1 MKYGIFIWGAFGA
14 LVALSVTGCDK
25 MVEEREEVPGRH
37 ISLDEVAAVL
47 SGLPLGPEQMA
58 EVREATGTS
67 AGNGYDEEYRMRDLF
82 SAPGCG
88 VGEDPSTKADAYP
101 RPLRDLFREALL
113 SVRTKA
119 GSMDPEAWLDSL
131 AASDVQIYWP
141 YSDSWDGETLP
152 VVTYDTGDNAAQNEG
167 YLLQVDGSV
176 KKVLVDEEMAR
187 ERPVWVVNRNSD
199 ADYKT
204 LEMLRREDPSWGSG
218 GGDIIV
224 RPQTKAGDAANT
236 LIMRSFKA
244 KRQFD
249 SWLAGGSEF
258 WIRCAGVDDY
268 TVSTEAEMRIYE
280 PQITDFM
287 LVVRRNQVGEELPVN
302 TVLISKWVEEMES
315 CAYMMVEDDGGTRT
329 TWKASAVVKYNSKA
343 YGVEVEF
350 PINSRDDIVWR
361 GALSYGFIE
370 KAVRKE
376 KVADRWI
383 GLGEVEILLEFI

>member
-1 MKYGIFIWGAFGA
+1 MKYGIIIWGAFGA

-113 SVRTKA
+113 SGRTKA
-119 GSMDPEAWLDSL
+119 GSLDPEAWLDSL

-167 YLLQVDGSV
+167 YLLQVD
-176 KKVLVDEEMAR
+176 
-187 ERPVWVVNRNSD
+187 
-199 ADYKT
+199 
-204 LEMLRREDPSWGSG
+204 
-218 GGDIIV
+218 
-224 RPQTKAGDAANT
+224 
-236 LIMRSFKA
+236 
-244 KRQFD
+244 
-249 SWLAGGSEF
+249 
-258 WIRCAGVDDY
+258 
-268 TVSTEAEMRIYE
+268 
-280 PQITDFM
+280 
-287 LVVRRNQVGEELPVN
+287 
-302 TVLISKWVEEMES
+302 
-315 CAYMMVEDDGGTRT
+315 
-329 TWKASAVVKYNSKA
+329 
-343 YGVEVEF
+343 
-350 PINSRDDIVWR
+350 
-361 GALSYGFIE
+361 
-370 KAVRKE
+370 
-376 KVADRWI
+376 
-383 GLGEVEILLEFI
+383 